1 MFLGHTKDVGSGM
14 HCWKNSTDVAK
25 ENKKLVKDPT

>member
-25 ENKKLVKDPT
+25 NKKLVKDPT